1 MPQVLPAA
9 VDVQRERLPP
19 RLASRVVG
27 VQEPHRHPRPR
38 PEPRLAR
45 RSPLIAGAFVLALAG
60 LAGLPPG
67 LAGLFA
73 KVTVI
78 DSLLDGGAL
87 WLAIIVALNAV
98 IGLVCYVRP
107 GRRPLPR
114 GHGRR
119 PFQGQAPRQAA

>member
-1 MPQVLPAA
+1 MPPTHSLTLPAA

-60 LAGLPPG
+60 LAGL
-67 LAGLFA
+67 FA

-78 DSLLDGGAL
+78 DSLLDGD
-87 WLAIIVALNAV
+87 ALNAV

-114 GHGRR
+114 G
-119 PFQGQAPRQAA
+119 QAPRAPRKPPAPRGR